1 MFKYG
6 DGYRLQIVQKNPHT
20 AKENTVNIEFSA
32 QGIDS
37 GFFQML
43 FVLFLNFFF
52 GDCIYCYFMHMSILP
67 ECMSTSH
74 VHGRVPQ
81 RPEEGIRPSGM
92 S

>member
-6 DGYRLQIVQKNPHT
+6 DGYKLQMVQKNLHT

-43 FVLFLNFFF
+43 FVLFLNFFLRLHLLLF
-52 GDCIYCYFMHMSILP
+52 YAYEHFA
-67 ECMSTSH
+67 
-74 VHGRVPQ
+74 
-81 RPEEGIRPSGM
+81 
-92 S
+92 